1 MKLSSSVP
9 AAALLGGLACLLF
22 AAAAPAQPTPP
33 PPELTQQQSPTRPAP
48 KWLKIIDQ
56 GANDPRLKG
65 YFTPEG
71 LKVEIVAEEPTVV
84 NPVGMTFADDG
95 TPYVLEWRP
104 SPGDEWKETPETFT
118 YKDGSTRKVATMKK
132 RVKDVVKVL
141 RSTKK
146 DGRYDEAKV
155 ILEDELP
162 SSILLHDGW
171 IYLSGRGSLRRFK
184 QSKPGG
190 PYDVK
195 EVIAQGFC
203 GFHHH
208 QVSGMTVG
216 NDGWLYVT
224 SGDDDNYV
232 EGSDGSRATVL
243 RTGAVFRMRPDGSK
257 VHEYARGFRNP
268 YRDVAFDTA
277 FNMFHA
283 DNDNEDG
290 SKFTGCRLMHVAE
303 GADFGWRLRI
313 GARCCAPDPARGAI
327 HGELPG
333 KVPSML
339 KTGRGSPAGLLI
351 YNDTRFPENY
361 RGLLLYPDV
370 FRKLIRA
377 YEVEPRG
384 STFAV
389 VREFEFMKSNDP
401 LFRPCQMVLGPDG
414 AMYVVDW
421 RTDSGGA
428 GKLWGDAKHGRIYRV
443 TWAGTKDDPALPP
456 RPMDSWAGFAK
467 MSDADLLKTLA
478 SDEMSFRTR
487 AQRELVKRGEK
498 NRPELLKLLT
508 NVEAPAEAR
517 IAALG
522 ALQSFWS
529 PDVQKAFAWVLS
541 AGDPDL
547 RRLAAEGIGLNAA
560 PGDKDAQAAL
570 LKALSTDEPAVRRA
584 VALAM
589 GRLNAPGADE
599 ALVNALAFDDGKD
612 PYLLDGLVRAI
623 ERLGKPGIERL
634 LALSESGVDRDTHR
648 VVEAFTMMR
657 TRPAYDALPEV
668 LRNPHLSDAD
678 RAALVRSYN
687 NYLLDPP
694 VTVQPVFDYL
704 TEHPREPAVVRRAAL
719 EVLSTAG
726 ALKGPKAS
734 AWLLAQL
741 GDADPAL
748 RLLAIKAVEGTRL
761 AEAAGPLARLI
772 ADPKRPVAEVEAAV
786 KALRLLNTKDAV
798 EPLKKLL
805 AGKADGAAGQS
816 LRREAFRTLAVL
828 DPAAASASAREFL
841 TTPDANLKREAVAV
855 LGTTADG
862 TRLLAKLFL
871 EKKLPRTLLPQV
883 SDALRRH
890 APRDPELAKALTA
903 VMRTGLLIEN
913 SPKEQARIR
922 ALVQSQ
928 GNAQRGRALYLN
940 GKTLACI
947 TCHRLEGVGGNVGP
961 DLTRLWETHT
971 VEKIME
977 SIIEPSKEIKEGY
990 QAYQAVTTKGQVITG
1005 LKVSQTAD
1013 EVVLR
1018 DPTAKDVRIAAKDLE
1033 ELTALKVSLMP
1044 DNVIGQLTY
1053 DQFIDLVAFLKDRA
1067 AQESLRGL
1075 ALDFQVVGP
1084 FGPDLKAAYPPEE
1097 KADPLATYPGAK
1109 PGEVLKWQ
1117 PAQAEPS
1124 GLLNLKALF
1133 HRDNAAAYALAYVYS
1148 PKEQKAE
1155 MLLGCGGADRVWV
1168 GGHLVHESTAQQPAQ
1183 PDQYRVPVALK
1194 PGWSPVLAKVV
1205 SGKADQGLYLRFA
1218 GEGLR
1223 VARAPH
1229 EVK

>member
-1 MKLSSSVP
+1 GK
-9 AAALLGGLACLLF
+9 F
-22 AAAAPAQPTPP
+22 DFTQP
-33 PPELTQQQSPTRPAP
+33 QSPPRPAP

-65 YFTPEG
+65 YFAPEG
-71 LKVEIVAEEPTVV
+71 MRVEIVAEGPTVV

-104 SPGDEWKETPETFT
+104 SPGDEWKETPEVFT
-118 YKDGSTRKVATMKK
+118 YKDGTTRKVATMKK
-132 RVKDVVKVL
+132 RVKDVLKVL
-141 RSTKK
+141 RDTKK
-146 DGRYDEAKV
+146 KGLYDEAKV

-171 IYLSGRGSLRRFK
+171 VYLSGRGSIRRFK
-184 QSKPGG
+184 QSKEGG

-195 EVIAQGFC
+195 EVIAKGFC

-208 QVSGMTVG
+208 QVSGMTLG

-257 VHEYARGFRNP
+257 VHEYALGFRNP

-303 GADFGWRLRI
+303 AADFGWRLRI
-313 GARCCAPDPARGAI
+313 GARCCAPDSARGAV

-351 YNDTRFPENY
+351 YNDTRFPEKY

-370 FRKLIRA
+370 FRKVIRA
-377 YEVEPRG
+377 YEVQPRG

-389 VREFEFMKSNDP
+389 VREFEFLKSDDP

-428 GKLWGDAKHGRIYRV
+428 GKLWGDGKHGRIYRI
-443 TWAGTKDDPALPP
+443 TWAGTKDEPALPP
-456 RPMDSWAGFAK
+456 RPMDSWAGFAR
-467 MSDADLLKTLA
+467 MSDADLLKTLSSEEA
-478 SDEMSFRTR
+478 SFRGR
-487 AQRELVKRGEK
+487 AQRVLVQRGVQ
-498 NRPELLKLLT
+498 NRADLLKLLGDA
-508 NVEAPAEAR
+508 EAPPRAR

-522 ALQSFWS
+522 ALESFWNA
-529 PDVQKAFAWVLS
+529 DVQDAFAKVLRE
-541 AGDPDL
+541 GDADL
-547 RRLAAEGIGLNAA
+547 QRLAAEGIGLSAA
-560 PGDKDAQAAL
+560 PGDKAAQEAL
-570 LKALSTDEPAVRRA
+570 LKALSTDEPSVRRA

-589 GRLNAPGADE
+589 GRLNAPGAAD
-599 ALVNALAFDDGKD
+599 ALVTALAFDDGND
-612 PYLLDGLVRAI
+612 PYLLDGLVRAV

-634 LALSESGVDRDTHR
+634 LALAESGVAKDTHR

-657 TRPAYDALPEV
+657 TRPAYEALPEV
-668 LRNPHLSDAD
+668 LRNPHLSAAE

-694 VTVQPVFDYL
+694 VSVQPVFEYL
-704 TEHPREPAVVRRAAL
+704 AAHPREPASVRLAAL

-726 ALKGPKAS
+726 ALNNPKAS
-734 AWLLAQL
+734 AWLLTQL
-741 GDADPAL
+741 EDGDPAL
-748 RLLAIKAVEGTRL
+748 RLVAIKAVESTRL
-761 AEAAGPLARLI
+761 AQAAAALARMLKD
-772 ADPKRPVAEVEAAV
+772 ASRPVVEVEAAV
-786 KALRLLNTKDAV
+786 KALRLLNSRDAV
-798 EPLKKLL
+798 EPLKMLL
-805 AGKADGAAGQS
+805 ATKAEKAPAQS

-828 DPAAASASAREFL
+828 DPAAAAASAREFL
-841 TTPDANLKREAVAV
+841 ADPDAALKGEAVSV
-855 LGTTADG
+855 LGATADG
-862 TRLLAKLFL
+862 TRLVAKLFL

-883 SDALRRH
+883 SDALRKH
-890 APRDPELAKALTA
+890 APKDADLAKALTA
-903 VMRTGLLIEN
+903 VMRMGLLIEN

-922 ALVQSQ
+922 ALVQSK

-947 TCHRLEGVGGNVGP
+947 NCHRLEGVGGNVGP

-971 VEKIME
+971 LEKIME

-990 QAYQAVTTKGQVITG
+990 QAYQAVTKKGQVISG
-1005 LKVSQTAD
+1005 LKISQTAD

-1018 DPTAKDVRIAAKDLE
+1018 DATAKDVRVATKDLE
-1033 ELTALKVSLMP
+1033 ELTASKVSLMP

-1053 DQFIDLVAFLKDRA
+1053 DQFIDLVA
-1067 AQESLRGL
+1067 
-1075 ALDFQVVGP
+1075 
-1084 FGPDLKAAYPPEE
+1084 
-1097 KADPLATYPGAK
+1097 
-1109 PGEVLKWQ
+1109 
-1117 PAQAEPS
+1117 
-1124 GLLNLKALF
+1124 
-1133 HRDNAAAYALAYVYS
+1133 
-1148 PKEQKAE
+1148 
-1155 MLLGCGGADRVWV
+1155 
-1168 GGHLVHESTAQQPAQ
+1168 
-1183 PDQYRVPVALK
+1183 
-1194 PGWSPVLAKVV
+1194 
-1205 SGKADQGLYLRFA
+1205 
-1218 GEGLR
+1218 
-1223 VARAPH
+1223 
-1229 EVK
+1229 

>member
-1 MKLSSSVP
+1 
-9 AAALLGGLACLLF
+9 
-22 AAAAPAQPTPP
+22 
-33 PPELTQQQSPTRPAP
+33 
-48 KWLKIIDQ
+48 
-56 GANDPRLKG
+56 
-65 YFTPEG
+65 
-71 LKVEIVAEEPTVV
+71 
-84 NPVGMTFADDG
+84 
-95 TPYVLEWRP
+95 
-104 SPGDEWKETPETFT
+104 
-118 YKDGSTRKVATMKK
+118 
-132 RVKDVVKVL
+132 
-141 RSTKK
+141 
-146 DGRYDEAKV
+146 
-155 ILEDELP
+155 
-162 SSILLHDGW
+162 
-171 IYLSGRGSLRRFK
+171 
-184 QSKPGG
+184 
-190 PYDVK
+190 
-195 EVIAQGFC
+195 
-203 GFHHH
+203 
-208 QVSGMTVG
+208 
-216 NDGWLYVT
+216 
-224 SGDDDNYV
+224 
-232 EGSDGSRATVL
+232 VL

-257 VHEYARGFRNP
+257 VHTYAIGFRNP

-303 GADFGWRLRI
+303 GSDFGWRLRI
-313 GARCCAPDPARGAI
+313 GARCCTPDNARGAV

-389 VREFEFMKSNDP
+389 AREFEFMKSDDP

-428 GKLWGDAKHGRIYRV
+428 GRLWGDAKHGRIYRI
-443 TWAGTKDDPALPP
+443 TWGGTKEQPALPP
-456 RPMDSWAGFAK
+456 RPMDSWAGFTK
-467 MSDADLLKTLA
+467 MSDAELLKTLSSEEA
-478 SDEMSFRTR
+478 SYRTR
-487 AQRELVKRGEK
+487 ARRELVKRGEK
-498 NRPELLKLLT
+498 NRLELLKLLGD
-508 NVEAPAEAR
+508 VEASPLAR

-522 ALQSFWS
+522 ALESFWNA
-529 PDVQKAFAWVLS
+529 DVQKAFARLLEQ
-541 AGDPDL
+541 GDPDL
-547 RRLAAEGIGLNAA
+547 RRLAAEALGLNAA
-560 PGDKDAQAAL
+560 PGDKDAQEAL
-570 LKALSTDEPAVRRA
+570 LKALSTDDPSVRRA

-589 GRLNAPGADE
+589 GHLNAAGADE
-599 ALVNALAFDDGKD
+599 ALVNALAFDDEKD

-634 LALSESGVDRDTHR
+634 LALAESGVAKDTHR

-657 TRPAYDALPEV
+657 TRPAYEALPAV
-668 LRNPHLSDAD
+668 LRNPHLNEAD

-694 VTVQPVFDYL
+694 VSVQPVFDYL

-726 ALKGPKAS
+726 ALNNPKAS
-734 AWLLAQL
+734 AWLLTQL
-741 GDADPAL
+741 ADADPAL
-748 RLLAIKAVEGTRL
+748 RLAAIKAVESTRL
-761 AEAAGPLARLI
+761 AQAAAPLTRTVGDASRS
-772 ADPKRPVAEVEAAV
+772 VAEVEAAV
-786 KALRLLNTKDAV
+786 KALRVLNSRDAV

-805 AGKADGAAGQS
+805 AGKADGAPAQS

-828 DPAAASASAREFL
+828 DPAAAAASAREFL
-841 TTPDANLKREAVAV
+841 ADRDANLKREAVAV
-855 LGTTADG
+855 LGATADG
-862 TRLLAKLFL
+862 TRLVAKLFL
-871 EKKLPRTLLPQV
+871 EQKLPRTLLPQV
-883 SDALRRH
+883 SDALRKH
-890 APRDPELAKALTA
+890 APKDAELAKALTA
-903 VMRTGLLIEN
+903 VMKMGLLIEN

-928 GNAQRGRALYLN
+928 GNPQRGRALYLN

-971 VEKIME
+971 LEKIME

-990 QAYQAVTTKGQVITG
+990 QAYQAVTTKGQVISG
-1005 LKVSQTAD
+1005 LKISQTAD

-1018 DPTAKDVRIAAKDLE
+1018 DATAKDVRLATKDIE
-1033 ELTALKVSLMP
+1033 ELTASKVSLMP
-1044 DNVIGQLTY
+1044 DNVVSQLTL
-1053 DQFIDLVAFLKDRA
+1053 DQFIDLVAFLKDRK

-1075 ALDFQVVGP
+1075 ALDFHVVGP
-1084 FGPDLKAAYPPEE
+1084 FGPDLNAAYPPET
-1097 KADPLATYPGAK
+1097 KPDPLATYSGAK
-1109 PGEVLKWQ
+1109 PGDVLKWQ

-1124 GLLNLKALF
+1124 GLLNLRAVF
-1133 HRDNAAAYALAYVYS
+1133 NRDAASAYALTYVYS

-1155 MLLGCGGADRVWV
+1155 MLLGCDDTARVWV
-1168 GGHLVHESTAQQPAQ
+1168 GGQLVHESKTPHPAR
-1183 PDQYRVPVALK
+1183 PDQYRVAVTLK
-1194 PGWSPVLAKVV
+1194 PGWTPVLAKVV
-1205 SGKADQGLYLRFA
+1205 NAKLDHGLYLRFA

-1223 VARAPH
+1223 VARTPH

>member
-1 MKLSSSVP
+1 MSLSVP
-9 AAALLGGLACLLF
+9 AAAALLGGFVCLRF
-22 AAAAPAQPTPP
+22 AAAAPADAVPP
-33 PPELTQQQSPTRPAP
+33 QPELTQQQSPRRPAP

-104 SPGDEWKETPETFT
+104 SPGDEWKETPEVFT
-118 YKDGSTRKVATMKK
+118 YNDGTTRKVATMKK
-132 RVKDVVKVL
+132 RVKDVLKVL
-141 RSTKK
+141 RDAKK
-146 DGRYDEAKV
+146 KGTYDESKV
-155 ILEDELP
+155 VLEDELP

-171 IYLSGRGSLRRFK
+171 IYLSGRGSIRRFK

-190 PYDVK
+190 AYDLK
-195 EVIAQGFC
+195 EVIARGFC

-208 QVSGMTVG
+208 QVSGMTLG

-257 VHEYARGFRNP
+257 VYTYAIGFRNP

-277 FNMFHA
+277 FNLFHA

-303 GADFGWRLRI
+303 GSDFGWRLRI
-313 GARCCAPDPARGAI
+313 GARCCTPDNARGAI
-327 HGELPG
+327 FGELPG
-333 KVPSML
+333 KVPALL

-351 YNDTRFPENY
+351 YNDTRFPERY

-389 VREFEFMKSNDP
+389 VREFEFLKSDDP

-428 GKLWGDAKHGRIYRV
+428 GKLWGDGKHGRIYRV
-443 TWAGTKDDPALPP
+443 TWAGTQDEPALPR
-456 RPMDSWAGFAK
+456 RPMNSWAGFAT
-467 MSDADLLKTLA
+467 MSDAELLKTLSSEEA
-478 SDEMSFRTR
+478 SFRAR

-498 NRPELLKLLT
+498 NRPELLKLLA
-508 NVEAPAEAR
+508 NDEASPQAR

-522 ALQSFWS
+522 ALQSFWNA
-529 PDVQKAFAWVLS
+529 DVLRAFARLLRE
-541 AGDPDL
+541 GDGDM

-560 PGDKDAQAAL
+560 PGDKYAQEAL
-570 LKALSTDEPAVRRA
+570 LKALSTDDPAVRRA

-589 GRLNAPGADE
+589 GRLNADGAAD
-599 ALVNALAFDDGKD
+599 ALVNALAYDDGSD
-612 PYLLDGLVRAI
+612 PYLLDGLVRAV

-634 LALSESGVDRDTHR
+634 LALSESGVAKDTHR

-657 TRPAYDALPEV
+657 TRPAYEALPAV
-668 LRNPHLSDAD
+668 LRNPHLSEAE

-694 VTVQPVFDYL
+694 VSVQPVFDYL
-704 TEHPREPAVVRRAAL
+704 AAHPGEPASVRRAAL
-719 EVLSTAG
+719 EVMSAAA
-726 ALKGPKAS
+726 ALNGPKAS
-734 AWLLAQL
+734 AWLLTQL
-741 GDADPAL
+741 ADSDPAL
-748 RLLAIKAVEGTRL
+748 RLAAIKAVESTRL
-761 AEAAGPLARLI
+761 AAAAGPLARILS
-772 ADPKRPVAEVEAAV
+772 DPARPVAELDAAV
-786 KALRLLNTKDAV
+786 KALRVLNSREAV
-798 EPLKKLL
+798 EPLKKML
-805 AGKADGAAGQS
+805 AGKADGVPAKA

-828 DPAAASASAREFL
+828 DPAAAAASAREFL
-841 TTPDANLKREAVAV
+841 TDPDANLKREAVAV
-855 LGTTADG
+855 LGATADG
-862 TRLLAKLFL
+862 TRLVAKLFL
-871 EKKLPRTLLPQV
+871 DKKLPRTLLPQV
-883 SDALRRH
+883 SDALRKH
-890 APRDPELAKALTA
+890 AARDAELAKALSA
-903 VMRTGLLIEN
+903 VMRMGLLIEN
-913 SPKEQARIR
+913 SPREQARIR
-922 ALVQSQ
+922 ALVQTK
-928 GNAQRGRALYLN
+928 GNPQRGRELYLN

-990 QAYQAVTTKGQVITG
+990 QAYQAVTTRGQVISG
-1005 LKVSQTAD
+1005 LKISQTAD

-1018 DPTAKDVRIAAKDLE
+1018 DANAKDVRLATKDIE
-1033 ELTALKVSLMP
+1033 ELTASKVSLMP
-1044 DNVIGQLTY
+1044 DNVISQLTY
-1053 DQFIDLVAFLKDRA
+1053 DQFIDLVAFLKDRK

-1075 ALDFQVVGP
+1075 ALDFHVVGP
-1084 FGPDLKAAYPPEE
+1084 FGPDLKAAYPPEG
-1097 KADPLATYPGAK
+1097 KADPLVTYAGAK

-1124 GLLNLKALF
+1124 GLLNLRAAF
-1133 HRDNAAAYALAYVYS
+1133 NRDGASAYALTYVYS

-1155 MLLGCGGADRVWV
+1155 MLLGCAGAARVWV
-1168 GGHLVHESTAQQPAQ
+1168 GGQLVQESKEPRPAQ
-1183 PDQYRVPVALK
+1183 PDQYRVAVALK
-1194 PGWSPVLAKVV
+1194 AGWTPVLAKVV
-1205 SGKADQGLYLRFA
+1205 SDKQGQGLYLRFA
-1218 GEGLR
+1218 GDGLR
-1223 VARAPH
+1223 VARTPH